1 MTAMEAY
8 KASYMDGF
16 SGRKLVERDP
26 ESPYGLVEVLGYYD
40 GCKKRGDV
48 IGGFTNVP

>member
-26 ESPYGLVEVLGYYD
+26 ESTYAFVDLAGYLD
-40 GCKKRGDV
+40 GQRQRSEI
-48 IGGFTNVP
+48 IGGFTTC